1 MTMRSPQRKRGA
13 GAARHLACALLISVH
28 AAAAHERPAAAIA
41 NALVVANEQRAS
53 IDVPSATKSDAGSSS
68 AVLQSAALLYRGA
81 TNLAPVVGSAL
92 LLASA
97 VPARGT
103 AARSSAWRAPVF
115 GYLLFPGGFVRAAA
129 VRGAARD
136 NTINNFPSVAT
147 GVVPQERRQLSGDD
161 DDDFSPNCP
170 AEETAFQ
177 DCLSNQQ
184 SLDDDFFADG
194 DDGDDDDFSPNTCAD
209 VQQFISN
216 GMCVEGPAVCQTE
229 YEAYVECL
237 YEDMAQSFLGLT
249 CDLSC
254 SPSSPAPS
262 PAVGSSPAAGDL
274 GSDAARRTTAALGT
288 LLGTTVLL
296 LAL

>member
-1 MTMRSPQRKRGA
+1 MKDGF
-13 GAARHLACALLISVH
+13 AAV
-28 AAAAHERPAAAIA
+28 
-41 NALVVANEQRAS
+41 
-53 IDVPSATKSDAGSSS
+53 
-68 AVLQSAALLYRGA
+68 QSAIESTYACLGITCA
-81 TNLAPVVGSAL
+81 DVGTRS
-92 LLASA
+92 
-97 VPARGT
+97 GF
-103 AARSSAWRAPVF
+103 AACT
-115 GYLLFPGGFVRAAA
+115 
-129 VRGAARD
+129 D
-136 NTINNFPSVAT
+136 DDD
-147 GVVPQERRQLSGDD
+147 DD

-170 AEETAFQ
+170 AEEAAFQ
-177 DCLSNQQ
+177 DCTSKQQ

-254 SPSSPAPS
+254 SPAAGDSPAD
-262 PAVGSSPAAGDL
+262 GDSPAAGDL
-274 GSDAARRTTAALGT
+274 GSDAAQRTTAALGT
-288 LLGTTVLL
+288 LLGTTILL